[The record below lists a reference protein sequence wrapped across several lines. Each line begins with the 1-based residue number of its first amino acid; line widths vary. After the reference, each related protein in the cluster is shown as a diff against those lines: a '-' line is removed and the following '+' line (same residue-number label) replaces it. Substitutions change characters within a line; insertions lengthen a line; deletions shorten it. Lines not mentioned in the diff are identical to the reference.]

1 MQYRTTKDNTTVWV
15 LQNNPTD
22 SRRGGNLSN
31 TAMMVESDSDIDF
44 PASDGED
51 SDDSSDDDSYMF
63 HDAQSTKSMMT
74 SPSSSSSA
82 AGRIM
87 NNVSEKRNI
96 SSTYN
101 HLNNS
106 RRSGSR
112 VHQHRYGIV

>member
-1 MQYRTTKDNTTVWV
+1 M
-15 LQNNPTD
+15 
-22 SRRGGNLSN
+22 SN

-63 HDAQSTKSMMT
+63 HDAQSMKSMMMT
-74 SPSSSSSA
+74 SPSSSSSSSSAA
-82 AGRIM
+82 AGAGRIIM
-87 NNVSEKRNI
+87 NNVNEKRNI